1 MVPDYLYENGKV
13 VDSLILDIYHMGLW
27 IEEYEFFMKIQ
38 IIDNKIIWELETRE
52 ELEGDKEEMIKFL
65 EGWEEGYDFLYSLEN
80 GDGLYTDPDADPTYD
95 GYFPGNKFLIF
106 KEN

>member
-1 MVPDYLYENGKV
+1 MVPDYLY
-13 VDSLILDIYHMGLW
+13 
-27 IEEYEFFMKIQ
+27 
-38 IIDNKIIWELETRE
+38 
-52 ELEGDKEEMIKFL
+52 
-65 EGWEEGYDFLYSLEN
+65 EN